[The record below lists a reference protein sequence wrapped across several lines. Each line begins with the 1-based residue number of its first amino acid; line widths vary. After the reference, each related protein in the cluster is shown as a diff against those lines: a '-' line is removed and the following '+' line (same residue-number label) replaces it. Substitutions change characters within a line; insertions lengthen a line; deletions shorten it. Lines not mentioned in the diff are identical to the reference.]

1 VGLRPLDGE
10 RLREA
15 GVPEE
20 QMGFAKKGELARR
33 MLERAFDAGVPASW
47 VSGEEV
53 YGQSTKLRRW
63 LEEGGKSYVLGVARS
78 HPLWVAL
85 EGGGVPA
92 QRRAEEI
99 VAEAPAETWEK
110 VRVGEKVAK
119 GLAST
124 SGRAGA
130 WRTRAHPGG
139 HSGC

>member
-47 VSGEEV
+47 VTGEEV

-78 HPLWVAL
+78 SILCGWPSKVAASRRSG
-85 EGGGVPA
+85 ERRRSWPRRP
-92 QRRAEEI
+92 QRR
-99 VAEAPAETWEK
+99 
-110 VRVGEKVAK
+110 
-119 GLAST
+119 
-124 SGRAGA
+124 GR
-130 WRTRAHPGG
+130 R
-139 HSGC
+139 